1 MTGGKHFKQEDF
13 KIIGKSMKFL
23 QNLKEATNPYT
34 SIAYF
39 YSLVGGEGLL
49 SICLDSEKSR
59 MRYRAPTTR
68 IISPPSIFSYSA
80 LECEQV

>member
-23 QNLKEATNPYT
+23 QNLEVATNPYT

-39 YSLVGGEGLL
+39 YSFVGGEGLL
-49 SICLDSEKSR
+49 SICLDSEESR
-59 MRYRAPTTR
+59 MRYRAHNQNY
-68 IISPPSIFSYSA
+68 FSSFNF
-80 LECEQV
+80 LLLGTGM